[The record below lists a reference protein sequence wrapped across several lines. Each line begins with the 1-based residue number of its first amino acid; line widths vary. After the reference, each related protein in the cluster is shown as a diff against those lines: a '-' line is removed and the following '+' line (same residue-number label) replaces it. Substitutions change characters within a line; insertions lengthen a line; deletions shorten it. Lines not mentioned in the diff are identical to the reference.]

1 MKRAAAAGAALAGFL
16 LLWQLMPRHDA
27 ALGDA
32 RVTIGR
38 REAIAIAVQWARQHG
53 VEIGGW
59 RFAVDSELDPLL
71 MRVRRASPKSRVA
84 EAFTPIRFRVLAYNS
99 RGDAVMVTMTANGRP
114 LSFLDRRTNPSGE
127 PLDDAAEQE
136 LARLAGGNAG
146 EFVRTADN
154 VRTLEGSRSAWEWL
168 DPALNGALARVV
180 VVTRNGRVV
189 NSSYEFSAT
198 REAAGEPARARP
210 RAQLAMLTLSA
221 AAAAALAGLALWT
234 LFSSLLRRTDQLAFA
249 ARFLWIPA
257 VALASAFL
265 SGSYQ
270 NQALLESFNEGLVGD
285 TRMLMG
291 VTASLLVLLG
301 VFLAVAAAYAAV
313 PPAHFRLWAP
323 AALLAHGTWKNRQA
337 AEQVWIGIACGAL
350 IGAVPYAVAPL
361 AGIPRVRFLEGEA
374 LLTVPWPPV
383 EALEG
388 LASAWEV
395 YLGVLFLAPWLAG
408 RLKTAWHR
416 WAILLAAGAL
426 VAALPRSPFPPG
438 HWGNLVCGA
447 LMTLGYLLVY
457 RHGGML
463 AAWFAPL
470 GMHGAVQGIRLAHLA
485 APSLAAA
492 GWQMLAMVFGFALVA
507 LAASFALPKADL
519 EAMTG
524 RMAEAASALP
534 RPQRERLRAEFE
546 VARRAQKDLLPSSA
560 PDIAGFEVAAICQPA
575 LEVGGD
581 LYDYLPCP
589 HKCWMLCVAD
599 VSGKG
604 LGAALYMT
612 LLKGM
617 LASAAHHAPPL
628 ALLGARLN
636 QAVAGAGRGRMFITL
651 SLIAL
656 DPATRQVQH
665 LRAGHN
671 PPLLWRAASGECV
684 FLRPRGIGLGLTTGP
699 AFEANLEVESF
710 TLEPGDVLVM
720 YSDGV
725 TEDMDAEGRLFG
737 EQRLAETV
745 RRYAASG
752 AARLADAIMEEARAF
767 RNGAELHD
775 DWTLLILR
783 CQPAAGAGDGEPSGK
798 DQRGAQAP

>member
-1 MKRAAAAGAALAGFL
+1 MRRAGTAGAALAGFL

-27 ALGDA
+27 TLGDA

-38 REAIAIAVQWARQHG
+38 REAISVAVQWARQHG

-71 MRVRRASPKSRVA
+71 MRIRRASPKSRVA

-99 RGDAVMVTMTANGRP
+99 RGDAVLITMTANGRP
-114 LSFLDRRTNPSGE
+114 LSFLDRRTYPSGE
-127 PLDDAAEQE
+127 PLDHAAEQE
-136 LARLAGGNAG
+136 LVRLAGGNAG
-146 EFVRTADN
+146 EFVRTAEN

-198 REAAGEPARARP
+198 REAAGEPLQGRP
-210 RAQLAMLTLSA
+210 RAQLLLMMMSA
-221 AAAAALAGLALWT
+221 AAAAALAGLALWS

-257 VALASAFL
+257 VALAASFL

-270 NQALLESFNEGLVGD
+270 NRALLESFNEGLVGD
-285 TRMLMG
+285 TRLLMG
-291 VTASLLVLLG
+291 VTVALLVLLG
-301 VFLAVAAAYAAV
+301 VFLLIAAAYAAL
-313 PPAHFRLWAP
+313 PPSHFRLWAP
-323 AALLAHGTWKNRQA
+323 AALLAHGTWKNREA
-337 AEQVWIGIACGAL
+337 AEQIWIGITSGVL
-350 IGAVPYAVAPL
+350 IGAVPYVVAPL
-361 AGIPRVRFLEGEA
+361 AGGTRVRFLEGAA
-374 LLTVPWPPV
+374 LLSVPWPPLEV
-383 EALEG
+383 LEG
-388 LASAWEV
+388 LVAAWEV
-395 YLGVLFLAPWLAG
+395 YLVVLFFAPWLAG
-408 RLKTAWHR
+408 RLKTAWQR
-416 WAILLAAGAL
+416 WAILLSAGAL

-438 HWGNLVCGA
+438 HWGNLACGA
-447 LMTLGYLLVY
+447 LMTLGYLLAY

-463 AAWFAPL
+463 GAWFSPL

-485 APSLAAA
+485 APSLEAA
-492 GWQMLAMVFGFALVA
+492 GWQTLAMVFGFAVAA
-507 LAASFALPKADL
+507 LAASFVMPRADV
-519 EAMTG
+519 EAMMS
-524 RMAEAASALP
+524 RMSEAASALP

-546 VARRAQKDLLPSSA
+546 VARRAQKDLLPSA
-560 PDIAGFEVAAICQPA
+560 PPDIPGFEVAAICQPA

-589 HKCWMLCVAD
+589 NKCWMLCVAD

-636 QAVAGAGRGRMFITL
+636 QAVAGAGRGRMFVTL

-671 PPLLWRAASGECV
+671 PPLLWRAATGESV

-725 TEDMDAEGRLFG
+725 TEDMDPEGRLFG
-737 EQRLAETV
+737 DQRLAEAV
-745 RRYAASG
+745 RRHAPSG

-775 DWTLLILR
+775 DWTLLVLR
-783 CQPAAGAGDGEPSGK
+783 CRPAAGAMDGEPSGK
-798 DQRGAQAP
+798 DE